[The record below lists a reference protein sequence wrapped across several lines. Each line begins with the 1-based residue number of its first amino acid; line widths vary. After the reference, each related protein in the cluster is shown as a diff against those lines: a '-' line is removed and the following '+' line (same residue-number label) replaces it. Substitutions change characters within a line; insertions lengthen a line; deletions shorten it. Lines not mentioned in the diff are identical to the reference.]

1 MIIISSFYKKKHSIA
16 VKYACLRVGHD
27 DQHTTY
33 NGGIFTRTHI
43 IKVKHITASSV
54 LMQCISSVAYL
65 WQAKHDKS
73 GLSLKSA
80 PIEFQSSICEIRKS
94 LYENWKSLYE
104 N

>member
-1 MIIISSFYKKKHSIA
+1 MLVYVWAMMTNIQRGNFYSHP
-16 VKYACLRVGHD
+16 Y
-27 DQHTTY
+27 
-33 NGGIFTRTHI
+33 
-43 IKVKHITASSV
+43 KVKHITASSV